1 MPTRTFTAVTLLGS
15 IGYRQCAERDRAQ
28 RHGGSRLPD
37 VLARPEHRQ
46 IGYDVRL
53 EWGREGAA
61 LLAAECAV
69 VIVVDVLSFSTAV
82 DVAVGRGAAV
92 LPLRSAEPDRPVP
105 PDVLRA
111 GPRRGPGPSLSPA
124 SLTGL
129 SAGTRLA
136 LPSPNGATLCA
147 AVATGGA
154 VLFAGCLRN
163 ASAVAAAARAVGGPV
178 GIVPAGERW
187 PDDTM
192 RVAAEDALG
201 AGAIAAALPGR
212 SPEAELA
219 AAQFAAARDRGL
231 GEVLAATSSGREL
244 HADGFVAD
252 VDLAAALD
260 ASTAVPR
267 LRDGFLRAA

>member
-1 MPTRTFTAVTLLGS
+1 MPTA
-15 IGYRQCAERDRAQ
+15 
-28 RHGGSRLPD
+28 PP
-37 VLARPEHRQ
+37 RPEHRQ
-46 IGYDVRL
+46 RDYPVRL

-92 LPLRSAEPDRPVP
+92 LPLRSAERDRPLP

-111 GPRRGPGPSLSPA
+111 GPRGGRGPSLSPA
-124 SLTGL
+124 SLVGL
-129 SAGTRLA
+129 PAGTRLA
-136 LPSPNGATLCA
+136 LPSPNGATLCD
-147 AVATGGA
+147 AVAATGA
-154 VLFAGCLRN
+154 VLLAGCLRN
-163 ASAVAAAARAVGGPV
+163 ASVVAAAARDLGGPV

-201 AGAIAAALPGR
+201 AGAVAAALAAASR

-219 AAQFAAARDRGL
+219 VAQFTAARDRGL

-244 HADGFVAD
+244 RADGFAAD
-252 VDLAAALD
+252 VELAAALD
-260 ASTAVPR
+260 VSTAVPR
-267 LRDGFLRAA
+267 LRDGFLQVA

>member
-1 MPTRTFTAVTLLGS
+1 MPVIS
-15 IGYRQCAERDRAQ
+15 
-28 RHGGSRLPD
+28 P
-37 VLARPEHRQ
+37 RPEHRQ
-46 IGYDVRL
+46 LVYGVRL

-92 LPLRSAEPDRPVP
+92 LPLRSAERDPSVP

-111 GPRRGPGPSLSPA
+111 GPRGGAGPSLSPA
-124 SLTGL
+124 SLVELT
-129 SAGTRLA
+129 AGTRLA

-147 AVATGGA
+147 SVAASGA
-154 VLFAGCLRN
+154 VLLAGCLRN

-201 AGAIAAALPGR
+201 AGAIAAALPAAGR

-219 AAQFAAARDRGL
+219 VAQLAVAREQGL
-231 GEVLAATSSGREL
+231 GDVLAATSSGREL
-244 HADGFVAD
+244 RAEGFAVD
-252 VDLAAALD
+252 VELAAALD
-260 ASTAVPR
+260 VSTAVPR
-267 LRDGFLRAA
+267 LRDGLLQGA

>member
-1 MPTRTFTAVTLLGS
+1 VVVPAAS
-15 IGYRQCAERDRAQ
+15 PRA
-28 RHGGSRLPD
+28 
-37 VLARPEHRQ
+37 EHRQ
-46 IGYDVRL
+46 LAHGVRL

-69 VIVVDVLSFSTAV
+69 VVVVDVLSFSTSV

-92 LPLRSAEPDRPVP
+92 LPLRSAERDASIP

-124 SLTGL
+124 SLVEL
-129 SAGTRLA
+129 PAGTHLA

-147 AVATGGA
+147 AVAATGA
-154 VLFAGCLRN
+154 VLLAGCLRN
-163 ASAVAAAARAVGGPV
+163 ASACAAAARAIDGPI

-201 AGAIAAALPGR
+201 AGAIAAALPAADR

-219 AAQFAAARDRGL
+219 VAQFAVAREQDL

-244 HADGFVAD
+244 RADGFALD
-252 VDLAAALD
+252 VELAAALD
-260 ASTAVPR
+260 VSTAVPR
-267 LRDGFLRAA
+267 LRDGLLQGA

>member
-1 MPTRTFTAVTLLGS
+1 VA
-15 IGYRQCAERDRAQ
+15 A
-28 RHGGSRLPD
+28 H
-37 VLARPEHRQ
+37 PEHHQRT
-46 IGYDVRL
+46 YEVRL

-92 LPLRSAEPDRPVP
+92 LPVRSAERDQPLP
-105 PDVLRA
+105 PDILRA
-111 GPRRGPGPSLSPA
+111 GPRHGPGPSLSPA

-129 SAGTRLA
+129 PAGTRFA

-147 AVATGGA
+147 AVAATGA
-154 VLFAGCLRN
+154 VLIAGCLRN
-163 ASAVAAAARAVGGPV
+163 ASAVAAAALAVSGPI

-201 AGAIAAALPGR
+201 AGAIAAAFPDR

-219 AAQFAAARDRGL
+219 AAQFAVARQRGL

-244 HADGFVAD
+244 RAEGFAAD
-252 VDLAAALD
+252 VELAAALD
-260 ASTAVPR
+260 VSAAVPR
-267 LRDGFLRAA
+267 LRDGFLQAA

>member
-1 MPTRTFTAVTLLGS
+1 MPIAST
-15 IGYRQCAERDRAQ
+15 
-28 RHGGSRLPD
+28 
-37 VLARPEHRQ
+37 RPEHRQ
-46 IGYDVRL
+46 LDHGVRL

-61 LLAAECAV
+61 LLAADCAV

-92 LPLRSAEPDRPVP
+92 LPLRSADRDRPVP
-105 PDVLRA
+105 PDVVRA
-111 GPRRGPGPSLSPA
+111 GPRRATGPSLSPA

-129 SAGTRLA
+129 PAGTRLA

-147 AVATGGA
+147 AVAATGA
-154 VLFAGCLRN
+154 VLLAGCLRN
-163 ASAVAAAARAVGGPV
+163 ASAVASAARAVGGPI

-192 RVAAEDALG
+192 RVAAEDAIG
-201 AGAIAAALPGR
+201 AGAIATALPDR

-231 GEVLAATSSGREL
+231 DAVLAATSSGREL
-244 HADGFVAD
+244 LAEGFATD
-252 VDLAAALD
+252 VELAGALD
-260 ASTAVPR
+260 ASAAVPR
-267 LRDGFLRAA
+267 LHDGFLRAV

>member
-1 MPTRTFTAVTLLGS
+1 LPNVHPT
-15 IGYRQCAERDRAQ
+15 
-28 RHGGSRLPD
+28 
-37 VLARPEHRQ
+37 RPEHRQ
-46 IGYDVRL
+46 LDHGVRL

-92 LPLRSAEPDRPVP
+92 LPLRSAERDPGVP
-105 PDVLRA
+105 PDVVRA

-124 SLTGL
+124 SLTRL
-129 SAGTRLA
+129 TAGTRLA

-147 AVATGGA
+147 AVAASGA
-154 VLFAGCLRN
+154 VLLAGCLRN
-163 ASAVAAAARAVGGPV
+163 ASAVAAAARAVGGPI

-192 RVAAEDALG
+192 RVAVEDAIG
-201 AGAIAAALPGR
+201 AGAIAAALPDR

-219 AAQFAAARDRGL
+219 AAQFAAAHDRGL

-244 HADGFVAD
+244 RADGFPAD
-252 VDLAAALD
+252 VELAAALD

-267 LRDGFLRAA
+267 LRDGFLQAA